1 MFVKG
6 TEILFLCSE
15 GDSGKPLLQQE
26 SSQCRE
32 RSPFFSSKFLEEIYQ
47 ISISKRKANTLLICL
62 YFSTVLFVLCHIL
75 LFSVCRCK
83 VTNNFPSGK
92 IFMPLHRKKNGCAA
106 RRSGLAEG
114 GFLRPDGINY
124 IDIDIISFRPENTHK
139 HHNNRLKTKIMHTQK
154 HPKTGQTP
162 I

>member
-1 MFVKG
+1 MSV
-6 TEILFLCSE
+6 
-15 GDSGKPLLQQE
+15 
-26 SSQCRE
+26 
-32 RSPFFSSKFLEEIYQ
+32 SPFFSSKFLEEIYQ

-92 IFMPLHRKKNGCAA
+92 IFMPLHRKKNGSAA

-114 GFLRPDGINY
+114 GLSSTGWHKLYRYRYNFLSPGKHTQTPQQPTENQNNAHTKTPQNRANTHMTPIWRLYDAY
-124 IDIDIISFRPENTHK
+124 ITPTPKSTLRRQIIS
-139 HHNNRLKTKIMHTQK
+139 IS
-154 HPKTGQTP
+154 